1 MSGPHRDRASR
12 WNVAYLDDHRAPD
25 VDDMLDRVTDEARRQ
40 EEAEQE
46 LEEPLPYE
54 PEQLHA
60 ARDLPGMSEGE
71 RRRLPGK
78 DAGEENQDPGDDWDG
93 A

>member
-1 MSGPHRDRASR
+1 MADPGGGDDQPPAAMSSPHRDRASR
-12 WNVAYLDDHRAPD
+12 WNVVHLDDHRAPD
-25 VDDMLDRVTDEARRQ
+25 VDDMLDRVT
-40 EEAEQE
+40 EEAHRQDG
-46 LEEPLPYE
+46 
-54 PEQLHA
+54 LHA

-78 DAGEENQDPGDDWDG
+78 DAGEENQEPDDWDG